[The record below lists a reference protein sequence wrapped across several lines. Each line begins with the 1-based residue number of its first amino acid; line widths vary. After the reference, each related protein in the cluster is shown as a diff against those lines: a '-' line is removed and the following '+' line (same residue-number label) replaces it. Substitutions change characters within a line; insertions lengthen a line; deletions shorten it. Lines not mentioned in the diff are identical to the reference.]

1 MGPLVPDWETLSR
14 ALREPLRMARYPFG
28 LARFGLKAMLS
39 SQALTEA
46 AFQGGQA
53 RGFFSGMAAHS
64 MLPLEQSPSAAF
76 GLALGIA
83 GHAVGWPL
91 PRGGSQQITDALVA
105 YLRSLGGEVVTGG
118 EVKSLANLPPSRAVL
133 CATSRHASWCGSP
146 ASTLPPATGTRLS
159 RYRYGLGVFKLDW
172 ALDGPIPWK
181 SPDVARAATVH
192 LGGTL
197 EEIALRSGRRRA
209 AKIAEAPYVLL
220 AQPRLFDPTRAPA
233 ASTPPGPTATSP
245 TAARWT

>member
-1 MGPLVPDWETLSR
+1 MTPPDYDAVVVGAGPNGLAAAIRLAQEGCSVIVLEAADTPGGGCRSAELTLPGFTHDVCSAIHPLGYGSPFFRTLGLERYGLEWIQPPAALAHPFDDCPPALLERSVEATAATMGVDGDNYQKLMGPLVPDWETLSQ

-46 AFQGGQA
+46 AFHGGRA

-91 PRGGSQQITDALVA
+91 PRGGSQRDHRT
-105 YLRSLGGEVVTGG
+105 
-118 EVKSLANLPPSRAVL
+118 
-133 CATSRHASWCGSP
+133 HW
-146 ASTLPPATGTRLS
+146 
-159 RYRYGLGVFKLDW
+159 
-172 ALDGPIPWK
+172 
-181 SPDVARAATVH
+181 
-192 LGGTL
+192 
-197 EEIALRSGRRRA
+197 
-209 AKIAEAPYVLL
+209 
-220 AQPRLFDPTRAPA
+220 
-233 ASTPPGPTATSP
+233 
-245 TAARWT
+245 